1 MGLLWPSFPPPP
13 IGYTLRLRFQPAI
26 NAGLWQGPR
35 AAMAEY
41 IYWVNHHD
49 VLPKSA
55 RQAQQPPRP
64 RDAETAFVLELGQ
77 LLRPLAGYDWRGGA
91 LGSLAECWA
100 EPAVF
105 CRRHL
110 GLFFSTFAAQAAG
123 APPPAG
129 PAGFVRRLFGR
140 RPSAFPHAA
149 RETSEAA
156 RLHCAA
162 ARLQS
167 ASAALCH
174 FPTQAQ
180 MEPGTGLGVLCY
192 DSYIPTAYV

>member
-1 MGLLWPSFPPPP
+1 
-13 IGYTLRLRFQPAI
+13 
-26 NAGLWQGPR
+26 
-35 AAMAEY
+35 MAEY

-49 VLPKSA
+49 ALPKSA
-55 RQAQQPPRP
+55 RQPPPPPKP
-64 RDAETAFVLELGQ
+64 RDAEAAFVLELGQ
-77 LLRPLAGYDWRGGA
+77 LLRPLAVYDWRNSA
-91 LGSLAECWA
+91 LGGLAACWA
-100 EPAVF
+100 EPGVF

-123 APPPAG
+123 TQQPAG
-129 PAGFVRRLFGR
+129 PAGFVHRLFGR
-140 RPSAFPHAA
+140 HTSAFPHAV

-156 RLHCAA
+156 RLHCAV

-180 MEPGTGLGVLCY
+180 IEPGNGLGVLCY
-192 DSYIPTAYV
+192 DGYIPTAYV